1 MAYKRH
7 SQGGRFKAANFGDL
21 GLRAF
26 KDQQE
31 RQIRGLK
38 EQAQEEKEM
47 ARGHLQE
54 MRGAAAREIQHN
66 AELQNFY
73 NKRDNLAIEN
83 TKFRGKTEYDRLM
96 GEAKEYEKQ
105 AKFWKDFSTTYAD
118 QYIKAAHGIYD
129 VATTAQSN
137 RQLDRIYGDPKFQKF
152 QANNS
157 VLNNISSDEQLK
169 EAYRILSDP
178 KATKDQI
185 NDYLGHIVDLGF
197 RMNHKTKLA
206 LITRE
211 LANWDQ
217 EHINLRNLASNPG
230 KDADGNDKPPLA
242 WNAETVKQ
250 FYYLRARELMR
261 AYQIDP
267 SSKAGRVLLEG
278 IQEKQV
284 DEIKKLT
291 GVAKANADTVR
302 HEELWSNTSD
312 FIGKIEIAT
321 EGVKHSKGKIKG
333 KGGLTIMTGNNAPEY
348 NNEINLMIAHEG
360 GRYRMTENGVVVEP
374 SGGNIHHD
382 AASLF
387 ERLIKS
393 GKFKSKEQ
401 AKRHTIMQAIPGATK
416 EQLEDGKSIS
426 YLTKDTWLGRHPSMA
441 DDFDKWWREYET
453 QERADFEADKVNKD
467 FTSLEKIKEDA
478 RNGDIN
484 LADKAVLKELKAANA
499 GNDETIKFLS
509 NFERYT
515 DSNLNS
521 VLVTQ
526 DLEQK
531 FKAGDLKNLEE
542 HLTYLPPNIQKEWIS
557 KLEQLKILEKKGYI
571 GSKLTSKAQGIL
583 RDILGKESKKPG
595 ALSGDHFSTVTEYI
609 KQDIL
614 ATFDQISEEN
624 PDASDSQKISLMRQE
639 IQRKIDN
646 NEGIYRRGNQGL
658 STIFYI
664 DPVVKEPGSE
674 DVITE
679 PELEKKLALDGG
691 TYGATSIDN
700 LITGLSSDP
709 QNPGTI
715 EVKIDED
722 TVVRKR
728 LIPINEADEAIRN
741 INLGTKL
748 PQNDTID
755 YLWKHQP
762 LKDGEQQYTKRDF
775 WNAYFESI
783 GLGSIV
789 KANEIDFSKYKVKTS
804 SIKANTAKLS
814 EQNQTT
820 VGLYCQLADE
830 GLYVKGEPSAEATR
844 INKERQTRRSILDIL
859 EPLID
864 FSHYRK

>member
-1 MAYKRH
+1 MSKYKRH

-26 KDQQE
+26 QNQQE

-54 MRGAAAREIQHN
+54 MRGAASREIQHN

-83 TKFRGKTEYDRLM
+83 TEFRGKTEYDKLM

-118 QYIKAAHGIYD
+118 QYVKAAHGIYD

-137 RQLDRIYGDPKFQKF
+137 RQLDKIYADPKFQKF
-152 QANNS
+152 EANNS
-157 VLNNISSDEQLK
+157 ILNNISSDEQLK
-169 EAYRILSDP
+169 EAYEILRDP

-206 LITRE
+206 LIKRE
-211 LANWDQ
+211 LDNWDQ
-217 EHINLRNLASNPG
+217 EHINLRSLAANPG
-230 KDADGNDKPPLA
+230 KNEDGTNKPPLA

-302 HEELWSNTSD
+302 AEELWENTGN
-312 FIGKIEIAT
+312 FVGKLSIAT
-321 EGVKHSKGKIKG
+321 EDKNGT
-333 KGGLTIMTGNNAPEY
+333 TIMSGKSGIEY
-348 NNEINLMIAHEG
+348 NNELNLMIGFEG

-374 SGGNIHHD
+374 SGGNIRHD
-382 AASLF
+382 AASIF

-401 AKRHTIMQAIPGATK
+401 AKRHTIMQLTPK
-416 EQLEDGKSIS
+416 SKKKFLEDGDSLS
-426 YLTKDTWLGRHPSMA
+426 YNVKDTWLGRHPSMA
-441 DDFDKWWREYET
+441 DDFEKWWREYET
-453 QERADFEADKVNKD
+453 QEKADFETDKANKD

-484 LADKAVLKELKAANA
+484 LADKAVLKELKAANE
-499 GNDETIKFLS
+499 GNTETINFLS

-542 HLTYLPPNIQKEWIS
+542 HLTYLPPNIQKEWIP

-583 RDILGKESKKPG
+583 RKILGNESLKQG
-595 ALSGDHFSTVTEYI
+595 SLSGDHFGTVTEYI

-624 PDASDSQKISLMRQE
+624 PDASDAEKISLMRQE
-639 IQRKIDN
+639 IQRKVDN
-646 NEGIYRRGNQGL
+646 NEGVYRRGNSGL

-664 DPVVKEPGSE
+664 DPTIKEPGSE

-691 TYGATSIDN
+691 TYTATSVDN
-700 LITGLSSDP
+700 LIKGLSSDP
-709 QNPGTI
+709 KNPGTI
-715 EVKIDED
+715 EVKIGED

-728 LIPINEADEAIRN
+728 LIPINEADKAIRN

-755 YLWKHQP
+755 YLYNNQP
-762 LKDGEQQYTKRDF
+762 LKDGDRQYSKRDF

-804 SIKANTAKLS
+804 SIKANTAQLS
-814 EQNQTT
+814 EKNQTT

-830 GLYVKGEPSAEATR
+830 GLYVTGEPSAEATR
-844 INKERQTRRSILDIL
+844 INEEKQTRFSVLDIL
-859 EPLID
+859 NRSGLID
-864 FSHYRK
+864 TSNYRK